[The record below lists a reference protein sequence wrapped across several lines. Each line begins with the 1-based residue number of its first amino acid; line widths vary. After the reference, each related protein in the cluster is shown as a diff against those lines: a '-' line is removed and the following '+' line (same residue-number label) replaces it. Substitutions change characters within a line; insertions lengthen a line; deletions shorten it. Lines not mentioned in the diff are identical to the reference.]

1 MYINRFQCRTMK
13 QKLAVSDL
21 ELGMYVSELDCP
33 WLDTPY
39 LLQGLL
45 IERQED
51 IKELS
56 KYCAHVYI
64 DTLRSRESPR
74 PALLGAEARVPPAA
88 GRSQFHGTQIYVNTL
103 AVEEELP
110 VARRYHEE
118 ATDLAKLMMQAM
130 SSELRVDMQAAKQ
143 AVDGLRESII
153 RNPDALMLLSRM
165 RSTSSKEYQRAIEV
179 AVYLLAFGRE
189 LGLPKE
195 DLSDLGL
202 GGLML
207 DIGKLHLPKEL
218 LEKDASYTPAEY
230 RLIKRHVYYGNS
242 MLRKRQDISERVL
255 RMVSEHHE
263 RENGSGYPHG
273 LVSDQISAFGRM
285 AAIVDCYTEM
295 VTPRSRSIHVSP
307 HDALEMLH
315 GWSGQQFHPALVEAF
330 IQCIGIFPVGS
341 LVELNT
347 GEVGIVLSRTRGSRL
362 RPRLLLIRDARK
374 QPYQSP
380 RQIDLAAAPG
390 NEFGIAYQISRS
402 LEFGMYGVRMEDIA
416 LPHLPGTAR

>member
-1 MYINRFQCRTMK
+1 MK

-51 IKELS
+51 IAELS
-56 KYCAHVYI
+56 KYCVHVYV
-64 DTLRSRESPR
+64 DTLRSRENAR
-74 PALLGAEARVPPAA
+74 PSLLGPEPSDAPAA
-88 GRSQFHGTQIYVNTL
+88 SRSQFHGTQVYVNTV

-110 VARRYHEE
+110 VARKCHEE
-118 ATDLAKLMMQAM
+118 ATDLANLMMQAM
-130 SSELRVDMQAAKQ
+130 ASGLGVNMPAAKT

-165 RSTSSKEYQRAIEV
+165 RSASSREYRRAIEV

-202 GGLML
+202 GGLLL

-230 RLIKRHVYYGNS
+230 RLIKRHVYYGES
-242 MLRKRQDISERVL
+242 MLRKRKDISERVL
-255 RMVSEHHE
+255 RIVAEHHE

-295 VTPRSRSIHVSP
+295 MTPRSKNIHVSP
-307 HDALEMLH
+307 HEALEMLH
-315 GWSGQQFHPALVEAF
+315 GWSGQQFHPALVETF

-362 RPRLLLIRDARK
+362 RPRLLLILDARK
-374 QPYQSP
+374 QHYPTP
-380 RQIDLAAAPG
+380 RQIDLTTTPS
-390 NEFGIAYQISRS
+390 NEFGVAYQISRS
-402 LEFGMYGVRMEDIA
+402 LEYGMYGVRMETIEI
-416 LPHLPGTAR
+416 GGV